1 MFLKVAKKLTFIN
14 TVALEKVNL
23 SSSLYLKSIFLILPI
38 AIFQCLSSVL
48 LLSYFI
54 KLQKRH
60 LRKEDRECHRKKIL
74 I

>member
-1 MFLKVAKKLTFIN
+1 MEREVGGGTRDGGKKKVAKKLTFIN

-23 SSSLYLKSIFLILPI
+23 SSSLYLKNIFLILPI

-54 KLQKRH
+54 KL
-60 LRKEDRECHRKKIL
+60 
-74 I
+74 